1 MENNSFI
8 YTYSAKE
15 QYEINRIRDKYVPK
29 EADNMEQLRILDR
42 SVGKKAKIKS
52 LIVGIAGALVMGIG
66 MSFAMVWKG
75 SLFIPVIIIGLIGIA
90 GVAVAYTIY
99 NKTFKKERTRI
110 APEILRM
117 TEELMK

>member
-1 MENNSFI
+1 MENNSFN

-15 QYEINRIRDKYVPK
+15 QDEIKRIRDKYVPK
-29 EADNMEQLRILDR
+29 EADKMEQLRILDR
-42 SVGKKAKIKS
+42 SVGQKATIKS

-75 SLFIPVIIIGLIGIA
+75 SLFIPGIIIGLIGIA
-90 GVAVAYTIY
+90 GVAVAYPIY
-99 NKTFKKERTRI
+99 NKTLKKERTRI
-110 APEILRM
+110 APEILRL

>member
-1 MENNSFI
+1 MENNSFN

-15 QYEINRIRDKYVPK
+15 QDEIKRIRDKYVPK
-29 EADNMEQLRILDR
+29 EADKMEQLRILDR
-42 SVGKKAKIKS
+42 SVGQKATIKS

-75 SLFIPVIIIGLIGIA
+75 SLFIPGIIIGLSGIA
-90 GVAVAYTIY
+90 GVAVAYPIY
-99 NKTFKKERTRI
+99 NKTLKKERTRI
-110 APEILRM
+110 APEILRL